1 MRLAHPVMPFI
12 TEEIWQIIIPLIR
25 KDFESITL
33 EKFPTSREEKID
45 DHSIEWVS
53 TLKKLIDNVR
63 SLRSEMN
70 ISPANKI
77 PLALSGNKKELEE
90 YLPYL
95 IGLAKL
101 SDAEIT
107 SDLPNKDAP
116 VAIIND
122 YKIMLNI
129 EVDKEAEAIRL
140 KKEIEKV
147 DIDLNKAGIKLSN
160 ENFVSKAPKEIIKQ
174 EKERLSKF
182 SEHKDL
188 SLIHI

>member
-1 MRLAHPVMPFI
+1 MSEV
-12 TEEIWQIIIPLIR
+12 
-25 KDFESITL
+25 
-33 EKFPTSREEKID
+33 
-45 DHSIEWVS
+45 
-53 TLKKLIDNVR
+53 
-63 SLRSEMN
+63 LRGEMN

-107 SDLPNKDAP
+107 ADLPKKDAP

-122 YKIMLNI
+122 YKFMLNI

-182 SEHKDL
+182 SEHKDKL
-188 SLIHI
+188 VQQLKKLQS